1 MSTAIEYPP
10 EALGNPQRMQDW
22 DSAHARGI
30 LGIRA
35 ASREEHQA
43 LLRLKWWCEDNGTS
57 TCPTIIGFAMSLLK
71 VDDAVRPLKK
81 DGPMIV
87 NIQQQN
93 TFIHQTERP
102 RRLTELNS
110 TVDSISKGGLSGTT
124 TRIALDSLVL
134 LKALQLQHSFCFL
147 DFLEL
152 SPNCFR
158 KVILRLNQR
167 GFIAPVEPRTCPRF
181 YRLTPKLLLRLMPEN
196 TRV

>member
-1 MSTAIEYPP
+1 MKE
-10 EALGNPQRMQDW
+10 W
-22 DSAHARGI
+22 DQAHVRGI

-57 TCPTIIGFAMSLLK
+57 TCSTIILLTESLIK
-71 VDDAVRPLKK
+71 ADDAVRPLKTG
-81 DGPMIV
+81 GPMIV

-102 RRLTELNS
+102 RRLADLNS
-110 TVDSISKGGLSGTT
+110 TMDSISKGGLSGTT
-124 TRIALDSLVL
+124 TRIALESLVL
-134 LKALQLQHSFCFL
+134 LKAMQMPYSFCFR
-147 DFLEL
+147 DFPEL

-167 GFIAPVEPRTCPRF
+167 GFVAPVEPRTCPRF